1 MRRLAVFNSIT
12 LDGYFTG
19 RNGDLAWAHRDAE
32 DPEFNAF
39 VAENAKGGGQLL
51 FGRKTYEMMVG
62 YWPTPQAMRDN
73 PDVAREMN
81 QLPKV
86 VFSRTLPKAE
96 WSNTTL
102 VKTDPV
108 EAVRQLKRESGP
120 EMVIMG
126 SGTIV
131 SLLARAGLIDEY
143 QVVVVPVVLGV
154 GRTMFE
160 GLEADRALTLTRS
173 RVFPRGRVFLSYE
186 PKR

>member
-19 RNGDLAWAHRDAE
+19 RNGDLAWAHRDDQ
-32 DPEFNAF
+32 DPEFDAF
-39 VAENAKGGGQLL
+39 VAENARGGGQLL
-51 FGRKTYEMMVG
+51 FGRKTYEMMVS

-73 PDVAREMN
+73 PDVAQGMN

-86 VFSRTLPKAE
+86 VFSRTLPSAQ
-96 WSNTTL
+96 WSNTRL

-108 EAVRQLKRESGP
+108 EAVRQLKREAGP
-120 EMVIMG
+120 EIVIMG

-131 SLLARAGLIDEY
+131 SLLAGDGLIDEY
-143 QVVVVPVVLGV
+143 HVVVVPVVLGG
-154 GRTMFE
+154 GRTMFA
-160 GLEADRALTLTRS
+160 GLVSERPLTLTRS

>member
-1 MRRLAVFNSIT
+1 MRRLAVFNSVT

-32 DPEFNAF
+32 DPEFSAF

-51 FGRKTYEMMVG
+51 FGRKTYEMMVS

-73 PDVAREMN
+73 PDVAQGMN
-81 QLPKV
+81 RLPKV
-86 VFSRTLPKAE
+86 VFSRTLASAQ
-96 WSNTTL
+96 WSNTSL
-102 VKTDPV
+102 VQGDPV
-108 EAVRQLKRESGP
+108 EAVRQLKREGGP

-143 QVVVVPVVLGV
+143 QIVVVPVVLGA
-154 GRTMFE
+154 GRTMFD
-160 GLEADRALTLTRS
+160 GLDTEHPLTLTRS

>member
-1 MRRLAVFNSIT
+1 
-12 LDGYFTG
+12 
-19 RNGDLAWAHRDAE
+19 
-32 DPEFNAF
+32 
-39 VAENAKGGGQLL
+39 VADNAKGGGQLL
-51 FGRKTYEMMVG
+51 FGRKTYEMMVS

-73 PDVAREMN
+73 PDVAQGMN

-86 VFSRTLPKAE
+86 VFSRTLPDAA
-96 WSNTTL
+96 WSNTRL

-108 EAVRQLKRESGP
+108 EAVRQLKQETGP

-131 SLLARAGLIDEY
+131 TLLAQAGLIDEY
-143 QVVVVPVVLGV
+143 QVVVVPVVLGG

-160 GLEADRALTLTRS
+160 GLDGDAPLSLTRS